1 MGIKLSLFDFVTG
14 MIKIGITAALSSETS
29 IDPSLATFIGD
40 SATALLSSLSFE
52 KKTTI
57 KARIDNLPYEIMPVV
72 SHFTMPDKCREDLA
86 HRLFTL
92 ERLKKCVESENIV
105 DEFKSMIVDICS
117 ECSDC
122 DLDTLQTD
130 EISTAISARV
140 MSIFLEDKAL
150 SDIVSLFINRAT
162 YEVVL
167 SSDKKLDLI
176 LETLTS
182 LASETQS
189 TPSTPSVP
197 LQVSWVTTLPYVP
210 PTKYHIKRD
219 ENENAT
225 VQNILKRNKVAISG
239 IVGGIGKTEL
249 LRLVCKKVLEECTCS
264 HVGWIYYSGNF
275 QTDIRNALDPEYLQK
290 NDPIKSLLA
299 LDYQF
304 GQDMILFID
313 NVDCNN
319 TDDDLDIL
327 RRLNCKVIVSTRN
340 QYFYDFDMEYLDLLR
355 KDIATKMF
363 QVYSNQREIESDH
376 HIELIVELCGRHPLT
391 IELVAKYAKKRKIP
405 NRVIY
410 SELLEYGYNLD
421 GLVDSNWN
429 GNKNELIIAQLSKL
443 YELSN
448 ILLNE
453 QTIYILKCFS
463 ILPSYPLA
471 KSFADC
477 IVDGKNA
484 DYANLDAL
492 VDSGWISSSSSGW
505 YMHNVVKNV
514 ITRELEIHSNDCND
528 CLVNIC
534 KYAAQSSDYLAMNNA
549 LTLLLSAVDFFS
561 DEKPSILLI
570 RIYNNIGYV
579 YQEITDYKNAK
590 DWFTRGLDMLNC
602 VEANDELLFNKALLL
617 NNMGQISQHTFQKKL
632 YRGETITAQE
642 LLDTIAWY
650 DNSLKC
656 YETLQKGHTYSWL
669 EIERRK
675 LVAEHN
681 KLVCIYYGGY
691 RKTAISLA
699 WESILRKIHI
709 INHIVVLLSHYY
721 KLLLNSSRYKSIPVI
736 SEGYKSL
743 ESLVRILQNSN
754 LPFDM
759 ETGIDHN
766 TNEED
771 SLSSI
776 LDMLKDYRFTLD
788 NELIPSFIRSCDQY
802 ADLQCDYVLVSCDQ
816 YEIAPRILSAEE
828 VIQLALDLC
837 ETIEKVTI
845 FEGAAW
851 GTLSKVYY
859 AMDRCFPNVSAKDA
873 AIHAQKEGIKFLEC
887 IFKESNAQQSKE
899 PLIRAYKNMYAYT
912 KLDAW
917 KEKAER
923 LMNPL

>member
-1 MGIKLSLFDFVTG
+1 MGIKLSLFDFITG
-14 MIKIGITAALSSETS
+14 MVKIGITAALSSETS
-29 IDPSLATFIGD
+29 IDPSLAIFIGD

-52 KKTTI
+52 KKTTL
-57 KARIDNLPYEIMPVV
+57 KARIDNLPNEIMPVV

-92 ERLKKCVESENIV
+92 EHLKKCIESKNIV
-105 DEFKSMIVDICS
+105 DEFKSMIVDICA

-130 EISTAISARV
+130 EIATAISARV
-140 MSIFLEDKAL
+140 MSFFLEDKVL
-150 SDIVSLFINRAT
+150 SDIVNLFIDRAT
-162 YEVVL
+162 YEAVL
-167 SSDKKLDLI
+167 DGDKKLDLI
-176 LETLTS
+176 LETLKSLTS
-182 LASETQS
+182 EMQN
-189 TPSTPSVP
+189 TPPIPSAP

-210 PTKYHIKRD
+210 PTKYHINRD

-225 VQNILKRNKVAISG
+225 VQNILNRNKVAISG

-340 QYFYDFDMEYLDLLR
+340 QYFYDFDMECLDLLR
-355 KDIATKMF
+355 KDIAIKMF
-363 QVYSNQREIESDH
+363 QVYSNQREIKSDH
-376 HIELIVELCGRHPLT
+376 YIELIVELCGRHPLT

-405 NRVIY
+405 NSVIY
-410 SELLEYGYNLD
+410 SELLEHGYNLD

-429 GNKNELIIAQLSKL
+429 GNKNELIVAQLSKL

-453 QTIYILKCFS
+453 QTTYILKCFS
-463 ILPSYPLA
+463 ILPSYPLT

-484 DYANLDAL
+484 DYASLDAL

-514 ITRELEIHSNDCND
+514 ITRELEIQSNDCND

-534 KYAAQSSDYLAMNNA
+534 KYAAQSSDYLAMNSA

-561 DEKPSILLI
+561 DEKPSTLLI

-602 VEANDELLFNKALLL
+602 VDANDELLLNKALLL
-617 NNMGQISQHTFQKKL
+617 NNMGQISQHAFHKKL

-642 LLDTIAWY
+642 LLATIAWY

-675 LVAEHN
+675 LVTEHN
-681 KLVCIYYGGY
+681 KLFCLYYGGY
-691 RKTAISLA
+691 QKTAIFLVSEIML
-699 WESILRKIHI
+699 KKMHI
-709 INHIVVLLSHYY
+709 IEHIVVSLSNYY
-721 KLLLNSSRYKSIPVI
+721 KLLLNSSRYKSIPAI

-743 ESLVRILQNSN
+743 ELLIGILQNSY
-754 LPFDM
+754 LPFDI
-759 ETGIDHN
+759 ETDINHN
-766 TNEED
+766 ANKEY
-771 SLSSI
+771 SLSVA
-776 LDMLKDYRFTLD
+776 LDTLKDYRFTLD
-788 NELIPSFIRSCDQY
+788 NELIPSFIRSCDLY
-802 ADLQCDYVLVSCDQ
+802 ADWQCNYALESHNQDEIISC
-816 YEIAPRILSAEE
+816 IWSAEKA
-828 VIQLALDLC
+828 IKLALDIC

-845 FEGAAW
+845 FEGVAW

-859 AMDRCFPNVSAKDA
+859 VMNLRFSNVSANDA
-873 AIHAQKEGIKFLEC
+873 AINAQKEGIKFLEC
-887 IFKESNAQQSKE
+887 IFKESNDQQSKE
-899 PLIRAYKNMYAYT
+899 PLIRAYKNMYTYT
-912 KLDAW
+912 KLDIW
-917 KEKAER
+917 KEKAEC